1 MPFSFEFDYNLK
13 LHKTQAVKN
22 ALIQEKLMLCL
33 TFNHGL
39 ALTSL
44 PRTQNCTVKHTANN
58 LWQFTANHKTAGCW
72 HIVTGLADI
81 IPPHQVV
88 WNCTKSLCYF
98 HNRILLVPAF
108 KPKCLW
114 RLWHKASTTFR
125 FPFTISE
132 NKTIMTFQ
140 KKNYDVEVQ
149 NSAEMI

>member
-1 MPFSFEFDYNLK
+1 
-13 LHKTQAVKN
+13 
-22 ALIQEKLMLCL
+22 MLCL
-33 TFNHGL
+33 TFNHWL
-39 ALTSL
+39 ALTSF

-88 WNCTKSLCYF
+88 WNCTKSLRYF

-140 KKNYDVEVQ
+140 KKYYDVEVQ
-149 NSAEMI
+149 YLTIPDMAIDFVLRILSNISNIISNMKDRVS